1 MNERLLDFA
10 RALPPGPVL
19 VTGASGR
26 IGKRLVQV
34 LVEAGVPVRA
44 MSRNPD
50 AIFPDGAQT
59 CVADLNDTQSLVPA
73 LEGVVSVFHLA
84 SYAPGENEPKPEESP
99 LHHAVTVTGT
109 QYLMHQAEEA
119 GVASLVFASST
130 RVVDGSSGFY
140 ALSKK
145 EAEQVVLASAF
156 YLKTTVLR
164 LPPVYGF
171 PRQGSIAQMLMA
183 IDVGHFPPLPDFGD
197 RRSLV
202 HVDDVVQALLLVAL
216 SPATGGK
223 IYVAT
228 DLQQYSSR
236 QIYAL
241 VCRALG
247 KKPSSHAIPKWLL
260 YAGAVVGSALE
271 KMTGRKMPINRDKLN
286 SLRRS
291 AYFDARDIVQEL
303 GFSPFYT
310 LETALPEIVRQYRE
324 QRFRA

>member
-1 MNERLLDFA
+1 
-10 RALPPGPVL
+10 
-19 VTGASGR
+19 
-26 IGKRLVQV
+26 
-34 LVEAGVPVRA
+34 
-44 MSRNPD
+44 
-50 AIFPDGAQT
+50 
-59 CVADLNDTQSLVPA
+59 
-73 LEGVVSVFHLA
+73 
-84 SYAPGENEPKPEESP
+84 
-99 LHHAVTVTGT
+99 
-109 QYLMHQAEEA
+109 
-119 GVASLVFASST
+119 
-130 RVVDGSSGFY
+130 
-140 ALSKK
+140 
-145 EAEQVVLASAF
+145 
-156 YLKTTVLR
+156 LR

-310 LETALPEIVRQYRE
+310 LETALPEIVWQYRE